1 MQGGIFL
8 NEGELQQLTARKFKS
23 KQIEWL
29 RSAGLPFRI
38 TATGHPVVTRAAVEV
53 GSTEQPAQQGW
64 QPRVM
69 KAR

>member
-38 TATGHPVVTRAAVEV
+38 TATGHPVVTRAAVEI
-53 GSTEQPAQQGW
+53 GNIEQPARQGW